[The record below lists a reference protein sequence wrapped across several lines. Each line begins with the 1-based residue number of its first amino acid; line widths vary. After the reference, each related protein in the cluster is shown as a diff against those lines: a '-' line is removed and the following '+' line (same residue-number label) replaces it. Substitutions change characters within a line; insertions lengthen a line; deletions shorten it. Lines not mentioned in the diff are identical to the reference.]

1 MEKNISE
8 RKSTEPVLKVSHLK
22 KYYTYGNGFL
32 SHKRTVIKAVDDV
45 SLSLYPGETL
55 AIVGES
61 GCGKSTTAKSI
72 IRITEPTEGTIILDG
87 KDFGKLSGKELK
99 SARKKIKMIFQDP
112 YSALNPR
119 MTVRDIIAEPIDISG
134 SYKTQEEREQK
145 VLEASDMVGLNRD
158 YLDRYPHEFSGGQR
172 QRIGIARAII
182 EKPDVILCDEPVSAL
197 DVSIQ
202 AKVIDLLKELQQKL
216 GVSYIFISHDLSVV
230 RHMADRVMVMYL
242 GHVVEEGSRD
252 EIFNSPKHPYTRI
265 LLDSI
270 PYIGKEMPDD
280 EQQLIAGDIPSPENP
295 PSGCCFHTRCPY
307 CKDKCRN
314 SAPTLT
320 EVRAQQGHRAA
331 CFC

>member
-1 MEKNISE
+1 METIISE
-8 RKSTEPVLKVSHLK
+8 RKKTEPILEVSHLK

-32 SHKRTVIKAVDDV
+32 SPKKTVIKAVDDV

-72 IRITEPTEGTIILDG
+72 IRITEPTEGTITLDG

-99 SARKKIKMIFQDP
+99 AARQKIKMIFQDP

-134 SYKTQEEREQK
+134 SYKTQDEREQK
-145 VLEASDMVGLNRD
+145 VLEACDMVGLNRD

-172 QRIGIARAII
+172 QRIGIARAVI

-202 AKVIDLLKELQQKL
+202 AKVINLLKELQDKL

-252 EIFNSPKHPYTRI
+252 DIFNSPKHPYTRI

-270 PYIGKEMPDD
+270 PSIGKEMPED
-280 EQQLIAGDIPSPENP
+280 EQQLIAGDLPSPENP
-295 PSGCCFHTRCPY
+295 PTGCCFHTRCPY
-307 CKDKCRN
+307 CKEQCR
-314 SAPTLT
+314 SAAPSLT
-320 EVRAQQGHRAA
+320 EVSGKPGHKAA